1 MEELDYLFTEERQK
15 IVDMSLKLYRDNLI
29 VGTWGNLS
37 MRVNHN
43 GNEYFVVTPSGM
55 EYEDTTL
62 EDVLV
67 LDKDGKIMLGER
79 RPTSEL
85 RMHMRLYEERSEIN
99 AIIHTHSTFATA
111 CAVVGIGIPMMVE
124 DMIQHIG
131 GNVRIAKYA
140 LPGTEELA
148 ENVCHAIEDRK
159 AVLLKNH
166 GALGMGENLKAAYKS
181 CVLTEKSAQ
190 ILAYAKNLGH
200 INLISTED
208 AERMVEYYNNQY
220 GQKQDETVKHIY
232 FKNRDTVV

>member
-1 MEELDYLFTEERQK
+1 MEELDYLFIEERKQ
-15 IVDMSLKLYRDNLI
+15 IVDMSLRLYRENLI

-37 MRVNHN
+37 MRVNRN
-43 GNEYFVVTPSGM
+43 GNEYYLVTPSGM
-55 EYEDTTL
+55 EYEDTTI
-62 EDVLV
+62 EDILV
-67 LDKDGKIMLGER
+67 LDKDGKILLGKR

-85 RMHMRLYEERSEIN
+85 RMHLKLYEERSEIN

-208 AERMVEYYNNQY
+208 AELMVNYYNNQY
-220 GQKQDETVKHIY
+220 GQKK
-232 FKNRDTVV
+232 DTNS

>member
-1 MEELDYLFTEERQK
+1 MEELGYLFIEERQQ
-15 IVDMSLKLYRDNLI
+15 IVEMSLKLYRENLI

-37 MRVNHN
+37 MRVSHN
-43 GNEYFVVTPSGM
+43 GNEYYIVTPSGM

-67 LDKDGKIMLGER
+67 LDKDGEILLGER

-208 AERMVEYYNNQY
+208 AERMVDYYNNQY
-220 GQKQDETVKHIY
+220 GQKQDAKS
-232 FKNRDTVV
+232 

>member
-1 MEELDYLFTEERQK
+1 MEELNYSFSEERQQ
-15 IVDMSLKLYRDNLI
+15 IVDMSLKLYREHLI

-37 MRVNHN
+37 MRTSYK
-43 GNEYFVVTPSGM
+43 GKEYFVVTPSGM

-67 LDKDGKIMLGER
+67 MDKDGNIVLGDR
-79 RPTSEL
+79 KPTSEL
-85 RMHMRLYEERSEIN
+85 RMHMKIYEERSEIN
-99 AIIHTHSTFATA
+99 AIIHTHSTFATS

-166 GALGMGENLKAAYKS
+166 GALGVGENMKAAYKS

-190 ILAYAKNLGH
+190 ILVYAKNLGH
-200 INLISTED
+200 INLISAED
-208 AERMVEYYNNQY
+208 AERMVDYYKNQY
-220 GQKQDETVKHIY
+220 GQQDSAK
-232 FKNRDTVV
+232 

>member
-1 MEELDYLFTEERQK
+1 MEEMNYLFTAERQQ
-15 IVDMSLKLYRDNLI
+15 IVDMSLKLYREDLI

-37 MRVNHN
+37 MRVNRS
-43 GNEYFVVTPSGM
+43 GTDYFVVTPSGM

-62 EDVLV
+62 EDVVV
-67 LDKDGKIMLGER
+67 LDKDGRVVLGNR

-85 RMHMRLYEERSEIN
+85 GMHMKLYEERKEIN
-99 AIIHTHSTFATA
+99 AIIHTHSTCATA

-140 LPGTEELA
+140 LPGTRELA

-166 GALGMGENLKAAYKS
+166 GALGMGETLKAAYKS
-181 CVLTEKSAQ
+181 CILTEKSAQ
-190 ILAYAKNLGH
+190 ILIYAKNLGH

-208 AERMVEYYNNQY
+208 AELMVDYYRNQY
-220 GQKQDETVKHIY
+220 GQQKDAK
-232 FKNRDTVV
+232 R

>member
-1 MEELDYLFTEERQK
+1 MEELDNLFIEERQQ
-15 IVDMSLKLYRDNLI
+15 IVDMSLKLYRENLI

-37 MRVNHN
+37 MRVNHS
-43 GNEYFVVTPSGM
+43 GKECYLVTPSGM
-55 EYEDTTL
+55 EYEDTTI
-62 EDVLV
+62 EDILV
-67 LDKDGKIMLGER
+67 LDKDGKILLGKR

-85 RMHMRLYEERSEIN
+85 RMHMKLYEERSEIN

-131 GNVRIAKYA
+131 GDVRIAKYA

-148 ENVCHAIEDRK
+148 ENVCHAIADRK

-208 AERMVEYYNNQY
+208 AELMVDYYNNQY
-220 GQKQDETVKHIY
+220 GQKK
-232 FKNRDTVV
+232 DTNG

>member
-1 MEELDYLFTEERQK
+1 
-15 IVDMSLKLYRDNLI
+15 
-29 VGTWGNLS
+29 

-43 GNEYFVVTPSGM
+43 GSEHYIVTPSGM
-55 EYEDTTL
+55 EYEDTTI
-62 EDVLV
+62 EDILV
-67 LDKDGKIMLGER
+67 IDKDGKILLGKR

-85 RMHMRLYEERSEIN
+85 RMHLKLYEERSEIN

-208 AERMVEYYNNQY
+208 AELMVDYYNNQY
-220 GQKQDETVKHIY
+220 GQKK
-232 FKNRDTVV
+232 DTNS

>member
-15 IVDMSLKLYRDNLI
+15 IVDMSLKLYRENLI

-208 AERMVEYYNNQY
+208 AELMVDYYNNQY
-220 GQKQDETVKHIY
+220 GQKK
-232 FKNRDTVV
+232 DTNG

>member
-1 MEELDYLFTEERQK
+1 MEELDHIFIEEKQQ
-15 IVDMSLKLYRDNLI
+15 IVDMSLKLYRENLI

-43 GNEYFVVTPSGM
+43 DNEYYLVTPSGM
-55 EYEDTTL
+55 EYEDTII
-62 EDVLV
+62 EDILV
-67 LDKDGKIMLGER
+67 LDKDGKILSGKR

-85 RMHMRLYEERSEIN
+85 RMHMKLYEERSEIN

-166 GALGMGENLKAAYKS
+166 GALGMGVNLKDAYKS
-181 CVLTEKSAQ
+181 CVLIEKSAQ
-190 ILAYAKNLGH
+190 ILVYAKNLGH

-208 AERMVEYYNNQY
+208 AELMVEYYNNQY
-220 GQKQDETVKHIY
+220 GQKKYT
-232 FKNRDTVV
+232 NS

>member
-1 MEELDYLFTEERQK
+1 MEELDYLFTEERQQ
-15 IVDMSLKLYRDNLI
+15 IVDMSLKLYREHLI

-37 MRVNHN
+37 MRVSHN
-43 GNEYFVVTPSGM
+43 GKEYFVVTPSGM
-55 EYEDTTL
+55 EYEDTTI

-67 LDKDGKIMLGER
+67 MDKEGNIVLGR
-79 RPTSEL
+79 RVPTSEL
-85 RMHMRLYEERSEIN
+85 RMHMKLYEERSDIN

-166 GALGMGENLKAAYKS
+166 GALGVGENLKAAYKS
-181 CVLTEKSAQ
+181 CMLTEKSAQ
-190 ILAYAKNLGH
+190 ILTYAKNLGH

-208 AERMVEYYNNQY
+208 AELMVEYYKNQY
-220 GQKQDETVKHIY
+220 GQKADKQI
-232 FKNRDTVV
+232 

>member
-1 MEELDYLFTEERQK
+1 MEELNRLFIEERKQ
-15 IVDMSLKLYRDNLI
+15 IVDMSLKLYRENLI

-43 GNEYFVVTPSGM
+43 GSEHYIVTPSGM
-55 EYEDTTL
+55 EYEDTTI
-62 EDVLV
+62 EDILV
-67 LDKDGKIMLGER
+67 LDKDGKILLGKR

-85 RMHMRLYEERSEIN
+85 RMHLKLYEERSEIN

-208 AERMVEYYNNQY
+208 AERMVDYYNNQY
-220 GQKQDETVKHIY
+220 GQKK
-232 FKNRDTVV
+232 DTNS

>member
-1 MEELDYLFTEERQK
+1 MEELGCLFIEERQQ
-15 IVDMSLKLYRDNLI
+15 IVDMSLKLYRENLI

-37 MRVNHN
+37 MRVSRN
-43 GNEYFVVTPSGM
+43 GNEYYIVTPSGM

-67 LDKDGKIMLGER
+67 LDKDGDILLGER
-79 RPTSEL
+79 KPTSEL

-208 AERMVEYYNNQY
+208 AERMVDYYNNQY
-220 GQKQDETVKHIY
+220 GQKQDAKS
-232 FKNRDTVV
+232 

>member
-1 MEELDYLFTEERQK
+1 MEELDYLFIEERQQ
-15 IVDMSLKLYRDNLI
+15 IVDMSLKLYRENLI

-37 MRVNHN
+37 MRVKHN
-43 GNEYFVVTPSGM
+43 GNEYYVVTPSGM
-55 EYEDTTL
+55 EYEDTIL

-67 LDKDGKIMLGER
+67 LDKDGKILLGKR
-79 RPTSEL
+79 KPTSEL

-148 ENVCHAIEDRK
+148 GNVCHAIEGRK

-208 AERMVEYYNNQY
+208 AERMVDYYNNQY
-220 GQKQDETVKHIY
+220 GQKQDT
-232 FKNRDTVV
+232 NG

>member
-1 MEELDYLFTEERQK
+1 MEELGYLFIEERQQ
-15 IVDMSLKLYRDNLI
+15 IVDMSLKLYKENLI

-37 MRVNHN
+37 MRVSRN
-43 GNEYFVVTPSGM
+43 GNEYYIVTPSGM

-62 EDVLV
+62 VDVLV
-67 LDKDGKIMLGER
+67 LDKDGEILLGER
-79 RPTSEL
+79 KPTSEL

-208 AERMVEYYNNQY
+208 AERMVDYYNNQY
-220 GQKQDETVKHIY
+220 GQKQDAKS
-232 FKNRDTVV
+232 